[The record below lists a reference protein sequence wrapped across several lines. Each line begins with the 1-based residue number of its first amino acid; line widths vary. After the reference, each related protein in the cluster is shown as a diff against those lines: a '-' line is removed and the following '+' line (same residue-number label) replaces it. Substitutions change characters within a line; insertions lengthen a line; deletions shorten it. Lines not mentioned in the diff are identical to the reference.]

1 MQKILPFLKWLPH
14 YKGYFFLKDLVA
26 GLTVGIILIPQGMA
40 YALIAGLPPVYGLY
54 ASLIPVFVY
63 ALLGTSR
70 KLAVGPVAMDSL
82 LIAAGLGTLAI
93 SGVDNY
99 IAMALLL
106 TFMVGAIQLI
116 FGIFRMGFLVNF
128 LSKPVLSGFT
138 SGAVVI
144 IMVGQLNHLLG
155 VSIVNSNK
163 FYEVLSATL
172 IAIPHTHWITVLLGG
187 LSVLVILV
195 LKKWNGKIPGVLIVV
210 ILTIVIT
217 FLFQLD
223 SKGVGIVG
231 DIPIGLPN
239 LTFPEFSWT
248 HSSNLFA
255 MAITLALIG
264 YMEAISIGKALEE
277 KTKEET
283 IDANQELIALGSAN
297 IIGSFFQGFPITAS
311 MSRSAVNNES
321 GAQTPIAAVISVL
334 LVMLTLLF
342 FTPLFYYLPN
352 AVLAAIIMVS
362 VFGLIDLKYPNYL
375 WKHNKD
381 EFFLLLVT
389 FLMTLFLGI
398 KEGILFGMLFSLLL
412 MVYRTSKPHFAI
424 LGKIKGSDYYRNIKR
439 FEEDIEIREDL
450 LVVRFD
456 SQLYFGNINYFK
468 KQMRQ
473 FINLKGPQLK
483 GIILNAE
490 AINYIDSTA
499 IGMLSNL
506 IREIHD
512 KNIAF
517 FIAGATG
524 PARDIIFSSPIIS
537 ELKKEYLFTGTKEA
551 VAYFDNP
558 ASQSLLSEK
567 LAYQNMGNGN

>member
-1 MQKILPFLKWLPH
+1 MQKIFPFLKWLSH
-14 YKGYFFLKDLVA
+14 YKGHFFLKDLVA

-82 LIAAGLGTLAI
+82 LIAAGLGSLAI

-155 VSIVNSNK
+155 VSITNSNK
-163 FYEVLSATL
+163 FYEILGAIL
-172 IAIPHTHWITVLLGG
+172 MAIPNTHWITVLLGG
-187 LSVLVILV
+187 LSVLVILL
-195 LKKWNGKIPGVLIVV
+195 LKKWNKRIPGVLIVV
-210 ILTIVIT
+210 ILTILIT

-223 SKGVGIVG
+223 LNGVGIVG
-231 DIPIGLPN
+231 DIPKGLPN
-239 LTFPEFSWT
+239 FTFPEFSWT
-248 HSSNLFA
+248 HSSNLFP
-255 MAITLALIG
+255 MAITIALIG
-264 YMEAISIGKALEE
+264 YMEAISIGKVLEE
-277 KTKEET
+277 KTREET

-297 IIGSFFQGFPITAS
+297 VLGSFFQGFPITAS
-311 MSRSAVNNES
+311 MSRTAVNNES
-321 GAQTPIAAVISVL
+321 GARTPVASVISVL
-334 LVMLTLLF
+334 LVILTLLF
-342 FTPLFYYLPN
+342 FTPMFYYLPN

-362 VFGLIDLKYPNYL
+362 VYGLIDLEYPSYL

-389 FLMTLFLGI
+389 FLMTLFVGI
-398 KEGILFGMLFSLLL
+398 KEGILFGVLFSLLL
-412 MVYRTSKPHFAI
+412 MVYRTSKPHFAV
-424 LGKIKGSDYYRNIKR
+424 LGKIKNSDYYRNIKR

-450 LVVRFD
+450 LIVRFD

-468 KQMRQ
+468 NQMRQ

-499 IGMLSNL
+499 IGTLSNL

-558 ASQSLLSEK
+558 DSLSVLSER
-567 LAYQNMGNGN
+567 LAYQNLGNGN

>member
-82 LIAAGLGTLAI
+82 LIASGLGTLAI

>member
-1 MQKILPFLKWLPH
+1 MQSIFPFLKWLPH
-14 YKGYFFLKDLVA
+14 YEGRFFVKDLMA
-26 GLTVGIILIPQGMA
+26 GLSVGIILIPQGMA

-106 TFMVGAIQLI
+106 TFMVGAIQLV

-155 VSIVNSNK
+155 ISITNSNK
-163 FYEVLSATL
+163 FYEILGATL
-172 IAIPHTHWITVLLGG
+172 MAVPNTHWITVLLGG
-187 LSVLVILV
+187 LSVLVILA
-195 LKKWNGKIPGVLIVV
+195 LKKWNKRIPGVLIVV
-210 ILTIVIT
+210 ILTTLIT

-223 SKGVGIVG
+223 LNGVGIVG
-231 DIPIGLPN
+231 DIPVGLPN

-248 HSSNLFA
+248 HSSDLFA

-297 IIGSFFQGFPITAS
+297 IVGSFFHGFPITAS

-362 VFGLIDLKYPNYL
+362 VFGLIDLKYPRYL

-381 EFFLLLVT
+381 EFFLVLVT
-389 FLMTLFLGI
+389 FLMTLFVGI
-398 KEGILFGMLFSLLL
+398 KEGILFGVLFSLLL

-424 LGKIKGSDYYRNIKR
+424 LGKIKDSDYYRNIKR

-450 LVVRFD
+450 LIVRFD

-558 ASQSLLSEK
+558 VSQSLLSER